1 MLRTSSRFSSVAP
14 EQITR
19 QKLTV
24 AAVGSA
30 PMKSRGFNF
39 FPPPLHLPPL
49 PTSFLLDPPF
59 PTSDSSA
66 FYILSSW
73 LPVTQY
79 TRTTDHEIAHSRETF
94 PSSATVLY
102 FFPPIP
108 SATRPPPFVFP
119 RFFHRFD
126 HSKPSA
132 ASVRFARH
140 VSRFTFPPA
149 CARARAREPLYARNH
164 DFLNDAANGVQPDRN
179 DSRKTELP

>member
-39 FPPPLHLPPL
+39 FPP
-49 PTSFLLDPPF
+49 TSFLFDPPF

-94 PSSATVLY
+94 PSSRVFY
-102 FFPPIP
+102 ISSSFFPLFLPI
-108 SATRPPPFVFP
+108 
-119 RFFHRFD
+119 FFSTWLSLFFSHRFD
-126 HSKPSA
+126 HSKSLC
-132 ASVRFARH
+132 RT
-140 VSRFTFPPA
+140 VSFTTFVSFCLPRP
-149 CARARAREPLYARNH
+149 EPLYAE
-164 DFLNDAANGVQPDRN
+164 
-179 DSRKTELP
+179 S

>member
-39 FPPPLHLPPL
+39 FPP
-49 PTSFLLDPPF
+49 TSFLFDPPF

-94 PSSATVLY
+94 PSSRVFYISSSFFPSHSSNFFFSVAIPL
-102 FFPPIP
+102 FFPPFRPFEIP
-108 SATRPPPFVFP
+108 LSDCFV
-119 RFFHRFD
+119 H
-126 HSKPSA
+126 H
-132 ASVRFARH
+132 VRFIL
-140 VSRFTFPPA
+140 PA
-149 CARARAREPLYARNH
+149 IARASLRGIITSLTTR
-164 DFLNDAANGVQPDRN
+164 
-179 DSRKTELP
+179 